1 MFWIF
6 FVIFWFYS
14 DFFLYFGIFSLHKIF
29 PKLSKILKYYSETL
43 DFSLTQNIHLRLRSW
58 RRTIPPGYWWLART
72 LHYIAWQLNW
82 LPRPLRPAIAHCQ
95 PHYLH
100 GSVSLWSNWAVL
112 DAPRQGGR
120 RPHCQG
126 WLCSRDLVEDPLA
139 WNNVHCLHR
148 RMRLKKGRKDILGYF
163 KWALFNTRI
172 SLLKLLCSA

>member
-6 FVIFWFYS
+6 FWIYS
-14 DFFLYFGIFSLHKIF
+14 DFFFWNFLLPKMF
-29 PKLSKILKYYSETL
+29 PKLTKVLKYHLESL
-43 DFSLTQNIHLRLRSW
+43 DFSLMQNIHLRLRSW

-72 LHYIAWQLNW
+72 LHYIAWL

-100 GSVSLWSNWAVL
+100 GSVSLWSNWAEL
-112 DAPRQGGR
+112 DARQGGR

-148 RMRLKKGRKDILGYF
+148 RMRLKKGRKDILGCF
-163 KWALFNTRI
+163 KWAILNTRI